1 MAVIIILWMKNKDQA
16 FSWFSES
23 YYSSTEFFE
32 YPLTYLLTYLLSTYL
47 VMSSRQSV
55 KFLSYILKKI
65 SLKNLMSA
73 QKLFDHQSLDLIYC
87 VENYVVVMFS
97 YTSHDK

>member
-47 VMSSRQSV
+47 LSHVIKAECEISFIHFKKDFPEKFDVSS
-55 KFLSYILKKI
+55 KI
-65 SLKNLMSA
+65 
-73 QKLFDHQSLDLIYC
+73 I
-87 VENYVVVMFS
+87 
-97 YTSHDK
+97 